1 MANQP
6 KRLKVRNDDPRKL
19 FIILEDASLELA
31 KVGKKVELLCSDKH
45 RNFLSRRKDPLNYRP
60 DITHQCLLMLL
71 DSPLN
76 KAGLLEIY
84 IHTVKNVLI
93 RVHPQTR
100 IPRTFER
107 FVGLMS
113 KKLLSVNIKILI
125 CNVVTLPFC
134 IKFCIFSLCLNLVQL
149 LSKLSIRATG
159 SPETLLKVIKNPVT
173 NYLPVGCKVYATSF
187 HAERLVNIREIVPQ
201 AEPVAIVIGALP
213 HGSTLP
219 EYSEEVLK
227 ISNYPLSAALTCA
240 KVCTAFEENSKHLGQ
255 CLKLATGSPL
265 SA

>member
-6 KRLKVRNDDPRKL
+6 KRLKARSDDPRKL

-45 RNFLSRRKDPLNYRP
+45 RNFLSKRKDPLNYRP

-107 FVGLMS
+107 FVGLMM
-113 KKLLSVNIKILI
+113 
-125 CNVVTLPFC
+125 
-134 IKFCIFSLCLNLVQL
+134 QL

-173 NYLPVGCKVYATSF
+173 SYLPVGCKVYATSF
-187 HAERLVNIREIVPQ
+187 HAERLVNTREIVPQ

-240 KVCTAFEENSKHLGQ
+240 KVCTAFEEVWNVL
-255 CLKLATGSPL
+255 
-265 SA
+265 

>member
-1 MANQP
+1 MANQR
-6 KRLKVRNDDPRKL
+6 KRLKAGSDDPRKL

-45 RNFLSRRKDPLNYRP
+45 RTFLSKRKDPLNYRP

-100 IPRTFER
+100 IPRTFDR

-113 KKLLSVNIKILI
+113 KKLSSVNLFFYF
-125 CNVVTLPFC
+125 TL
-134 IKFCIFSLCLNLVQL
+134 QL

-173 NYLPVGCKVYATSF
+173 SYLPVGCKVYATSF
-187 HAERLVNIREIVPQ
+187 HAERLVNAREIVPQ

-240 KVCTAFEENSKHLGQ
+240 KVCTAFEEVWNVM
-255 CLKLATGSPL
+255 
-265 SA
+265 

>member
-1 MANQP
+1 MANQR
-6 KRLKVRNDDPRKL
+6 KRLKAGSDDPRKL

-45 RNFLSRRKDPLNYRP
+45 RSFLSKRKDPLNYRP

-84 IHTVKNVLI
+84 IHTVKHVLI

-100 IPRTFER
+100 IPRTFDR
-107 FVGLMS
+107 FVGLMM
-113 KKLLSVNIKILI
+113 
-125 CNVVTLPFC
+125 
-134 IKFCIFSLCLNLVQL
+134 QL

-173 NYLPVGCKVYATSF
+173 SYLPVGCKVYATSF
-187 HAERLVNIREIVPQ
+187 HAERLVNAREIVPQ

-240 KVCTAFEENSKHLGQ
+240 KVCTAFEEVWNVM
-255 CLKLATGSPL
+255 
-265 SA
+265 

>member
-107 FVGLMS
+107 FVGLMM
-113 KKLLSVNIKILI
+113 
-125 CNVVTLPFC
+125 
-134 IKFCIFSLCLNLVQL
+134 QL

>member
-107 FVGLMS
+107 FVGLMM
-113 KKLLSVNIKILI
+113 
-125 CNVVTLPFC
+125 
-134 IKFCIFSLCLNLVQL
+134 QL

-240 KVCTAFEENSKHLGQ
+240 KVCTAFEEVWNVL
-255 CLKLATGSPL
+255 
-265 SA
+265 

>member
-107 FVGLMS
+107 FVGLMM
-113 KKLLSVNIKILI
+113 
-125 CNVVTLPFC
+125 
-134 IKFCIFSLCLNLVQL
+134 QL

-159 SPETLLKVIKNPVT
+159 SPETLLK
-173 NYLPVGCKVYATSF
+173 
-187 HAERLVNIREIVPQ
+187 RLVNIREIVPQ

>member
-107 FVGLMS
+107 FVGLMM
-113 KKLLSVNIKILI
+113 
-125 CNVVTLPFC
+125 
-134 IKFCIFSLCLNLVQL
+134 QL

-240 KVCTAFEENSKHLGQ
+240 KVCTAFEEVWNVLTQ
-255 CLKLATGSPL
+255 NILAN
-265 SA
+265 A